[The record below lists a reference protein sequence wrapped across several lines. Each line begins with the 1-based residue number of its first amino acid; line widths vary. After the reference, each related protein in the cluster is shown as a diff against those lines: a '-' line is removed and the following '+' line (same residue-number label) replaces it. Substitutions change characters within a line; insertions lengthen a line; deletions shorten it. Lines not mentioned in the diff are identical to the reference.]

1 MNTSLFHVYTRDYDA
16 HDDDDDVE
24 SEREHYVFVR
34 LIFGFLHMN
43 EIEEKK
49 MNDIHLTRL

>member
-16 HDDDDDVE
+16 HDDDDVE

-34 LIFGFLHMN
+34 LIFEFLHMN